1 MFLPLASW
9 WATFLYCGCPKTG
22 WTVIY
27 CHVLGSWP
35 SDNECFF
42 GKMSTCIN
50 SRLFRKHTISV
61 ALLNKKITRLPWH
74 RENIET
80 CGFILFFSW
89 NYEQGI
95 NLPEGRRW
103 HCIAEFTFNLFNFFY
118 RDVRREGNDIHSPLF
133 LPSFLTHPLLS
144 LGNRLL
150 VFRTH
155 QALKTMMMRGLPLTS
170 LSLEDWQHHSWWSA
184 TWTSLLGPPFPNC
197 SDPRGF
203 FLWAWEVSLW

>member
-1 MFLPLASW
+1 MFLSLANW
-9 WATFLYCGCPKTG
+9 WTTFSYCGCPKTG
-22 WTVIY
+22 WTIIY

-80 CGFILFFSW
+80 CGFILFFFR

-103 HCIAEFTFNLFNFFY
+103 HCIAEITSNLFKFFY
-118 RDVRREGNDIHSPLF
+118 CDVRMEENGIHSL
-133 LPSFLTHPLLS
+133 LALLSFLTLPLLS
-144 LGNRLL
+144 LENRLL
-150 VFRTH
+150 VLRKH
-155 QALKTMMMRGLPLTS
+155 QALEMMMMISFPLKSPS
-170 LSLEDWQHHSWWSA
+170 LADW
-184 TWTSLLGPPFPNC
+184 
-197 SDPRGF
+197 
-203 FLWAWEVSLW
+203 